1 MELAESMRSLVAA
14 FHQSGMS
21 QKDFAASHDMSFHK
35 FNYWVR
41 KFRDEALP
49 KNGFVK
55 VKPLVSSTDS
65 DFIEIC
71 YPNGVVIKA
80 AKSDISFIRQL
91 ISIY

>member
-1 MELAESMRSLVAA
+1 MELAERMRSLVEA
-14 FHQSGMS
+14 FHQSGMT
-21 QKDFAASHDMSFHK
+21 QKDFAASHDMGFHK

-41 KFRDEALP
+41 KLRDEALH

-55 VKPLVSSTDS
+55 VKPSVSPSGS
-65 DFIEIC
+65 DFVEIS

-91 ISIY
+91 ISVY

>member
-1 MELAESMRSLVAA
+1 MELAESMRSLVEA
-14 FHQSGMS
+14 FHQSGMT
-21 QKDFAASHDMSFHK
+21 QKDFAASHDISFHK

-41 KFRDEALP
+41 KLRDEDLH

-55 VKPLVSSTDS
+55 VNPSVSSTGS

-71 YPNGVVIKA
+71 YPNGVVIRA

-91 ISIY
+91 ISVY